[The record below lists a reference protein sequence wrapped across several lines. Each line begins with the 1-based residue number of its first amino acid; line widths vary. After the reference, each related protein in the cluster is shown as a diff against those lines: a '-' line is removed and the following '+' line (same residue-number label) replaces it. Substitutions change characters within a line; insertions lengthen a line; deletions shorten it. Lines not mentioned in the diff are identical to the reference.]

1 MIYLIRTFSDLLV
14 SIWHRK
20 RNESASFL
28 IWYFENYLRL
38 DTLEAIDSVCDQSG
52 DKGVDGIYLNSDA
65 NLIEVYQSKLFQK
78 SPSSVGDKLLR
89 EFQGTLS
96 QFESDEALNNLVS
109 TAGSAEVARLISR
122 LDLLRHLPEFDVIGY
137 FICNSEL
144 DQNGVDYLKTQPN
157 IRFIGKSELE
167 STYVSSDRTLPVS
180 SPISF
185 SVSGYET
192 AEYIVDGEHSAVI
205 APILASEL
213 VKMDGISN
221 QAILAFN
228 VRGPLGRTQ
237 VNKDITKSIGE
248 QEKHKLFPLFHNGI
262 TIVAENLLKSED
274 TIDVENYY
282 VVNGCQSLNALFKNK
297 RNITDNLRVLT
308 KFIKAAPAS
317 GLAEMIT
324 RFSNNQNGVKAVI
337 LNRIIKFKFVCK
349 MNFQ

>member
-1 MIYLIRTFSDLLV
+1 MVDLSYP
-14 SIWHRK
+14 SILTPIGKHLAPK

-65 NLIEVYQSKLFQK
+65 NVIEVYQSKLFQK
-78 SPSSVGDKLLR
+78 GTSSVGDKLLR

-96 QFESDEALNNLVS
+96 QFDSEDALNNLVS
-109 TAGSAEVARLISR
+109 SAGSAEVARLISR
-122 LDLLRHLPEFDVIGY
+122 LDLLRHLPEFNVIGY

-144 DQNGVDYLKTQPN
+144 DQNGIDFLNALPN

-167 STYVSSDRTLPVS
+167 TTFVSSDRTLPTS
-180 SPISF
+180 SPMSF
-185 SVSGYET
+185 SVSGYEI
-192 AEYIVDGEHSAVI
+192 AEYIVDSEHSAVI
-205 APILASEL
+205 APVLASEL
-213 VKMDGISN
+213 TKMDGISN
-221 QAILAFN
+221 QAIFAFN

-237 VNKDITKSIGE
+237 VNKDIAKSIGE
-248 QEKHKLFPLFHNGI
+248 PEKHKLFPLFHNGI
-262 TIVAENLLKSED
+262 TIVAETLSKSDD

-282 VVNGCQSLNALFKNK
+282 VVNGCQSLNAIYKNK
-297 RNITDNLRVLT
+297 RNITDNLRILT

-324 RFSNNQNGVKAVI
+324 HD
-337 LNRIIKFKFVCK
+337 
-349 MNFQ
+349 FQITRMA